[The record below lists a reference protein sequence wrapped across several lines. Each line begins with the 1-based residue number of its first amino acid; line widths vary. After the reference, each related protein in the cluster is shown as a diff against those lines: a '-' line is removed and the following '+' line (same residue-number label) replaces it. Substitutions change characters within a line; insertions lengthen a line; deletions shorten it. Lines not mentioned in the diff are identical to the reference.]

1 MNECARNRGRAS
13 RVAVWIER
21 ARVGV
26 DRTRSFVRLDAREG
40 WTNARA
46 GRRTR
51 EEGRERG
58 CWRKMWSDETA
69 RAGGRTSVPV
79 PSASVVIAVCVA
91 CALAVA
97 SDGVGVGG
105 GGLLGGAATSAAGE
119 AMREPIYDDV
129 PFEDDHV
136 EFRVP
141 RIEREIA
148 AEEIGGEEPWT
159 RVASRGVFEDDPAS
173 SSDRA
178 RESARATYAAL
189 GRRRYEDADEAGDFK
204 HTKSHHR
211 HHRKRDDHDDDEDD
225 SLSLRTIDFQLPG
238 FETASDKERK
248 ERESGEIVSKLHA
261 QERESEKLQRFF
273 ENVDSGVDSGVRA
286 MMDGREHRS
295 RADLGKDTSS
305 SSSFNDM
312 LKGLQDAMP
321 APPPPASSTLK
332 KSSLV
337 SALENTSDA
346 MVKKL
351 DGAPTKDSS
360 SATTDADSAQLAPT
374 PAKSPH
380 ADKRQEGRNFINDG
394 VSDDEVLKTFMEGG
408 TLEPVR
414 AAVKENKSSPTPS
427 PSPSPSPSP
436 APVAAESAVLA
447 ASESTVVNS
456 TSVSNSSAPVAAES
470 VSLAAAQPTVVN
482 STSTSNSA
490 IPTAVV
496 TQPVVTQPVE
506 SPSTQTPVA
515 DDESYTDVE
524 YDENGNAHVVS
535 GKDATASTGASQ
547 GAAKKKIDTTADIAL
562 YENAFRDQR
571 DRSERSW
578 AQKGLK
584 EADEKILT
592 EENIK
597 RNELAGDQSLPLDF
611 LSHFPVVLPKTA
623 RETQQWK
630 RYAPQHVIALESKN
644 VKEKAEKEALER
656 IKETAVEVVRT
667 ERKQQNEQ
675 ERQHTWKDMVF
686 SLYFVGPLGL
696 AAFVSIF
703 YATVVLV
710 VRKVS
715 NESSKNDGNEP
726 DDDATFDDFVRTVST
741 AALPKLAEKKKRRE
755 SDGGLAASIFGM
767 MKKTMPVDELTKL
780 TMDKS
785 NATQN
790 VDGDDAST
798 SEQTWMQS
806 TMSDSGPISK
816 SPSGMSTPYISTS
829 ASAQSLDGMD
839 RVLDKGVISRKLQS
853 IRTSTMSS
861 PERVRKVRS
870 NDVTAEP
877 SRQASPAAA
886 RDANATLIAPQ
897 QSESANAQQADQ
909 PPRPDLAARRA
920 LYESRQPPPA
930 PPRRPGDAPQIVR
943 STTTKFY

>member
-1 MNECARNRGRAS
+1 M
-13 RVAVWIER
+13 
-21 ARVGV
+21 
-26 DRTRSFVRLDAREG
+26 
-40 WTNARA
+40 
-46 GRRTR
+46 
-51 EEGRERG
+51 
-58 CWRKMWSDETA
+58 
-69 RAGGRTSVPV
+69 PV

-630 RYAPQHVIALESKN
+630 RYAPQHVIAVESKN
-644 VKEKAEKEALER
+644 VEEKAEKEALER

-909 PPRPDLAARRA
+909 PPRPDPAARRA